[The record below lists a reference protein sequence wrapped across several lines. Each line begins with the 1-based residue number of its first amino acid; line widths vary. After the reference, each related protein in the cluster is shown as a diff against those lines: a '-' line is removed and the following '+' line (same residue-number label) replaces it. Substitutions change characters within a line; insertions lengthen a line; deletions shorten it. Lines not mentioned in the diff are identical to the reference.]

1 VGYFSLPV
9 VVVPHP
15 VGDPD
20 PTAVEKKGRDIA
32 GECVHALT
40 TPVEELEREF
50 RDRQY
55 PLPQAVMPR

>member
-1 VGYFSLPV
+1 M
-9 VVVPHP
+9 VVPHP

-20 PTAVEKKGRDIA
+20 LAAVEKKGRDIA

-50 RDRQY
+50 RDRHY
-55 PLPQAVMPR
+55 PLPPAVMPR